1 MTSSPLFV
9 LLILALAGPAPAR
22 GGAGAVAPAPV
33 AARQTLETQN
43 VPVEGGGSYTDVGAA
58 GLAAM
63 LEKKNFLLVN
73 VHVPYE
79 GEIPGTDLLIP
90 FDKVEANLGKLP
102 ADKGAR
108 LVLYCRSG
116 GMSAIAARTL
126 VRLGYTDVWNLD
138 GGMIAW
144 RQARRPVM
152 QKGR

>member
-1 MTSSPLFV
+1 MTSSPLLV
-9 LLILALAGPAPAR
+9 LLILALAGPAA
-22 GGAGAVAPAPV
+22 APDAPGQ
-33 AARQTLETQN
+33 APETQR

-63 LEKKNFLLVN
+63 LERKDFLLVN

-79 GEIPGTDLLIP
+79 GEIPGTDLFIP
-90 FDKVEANLGKLP
+90 FNQVEANVAKLP

-144 RQARRPVM
+144 RQTGHPVLPKRR
-152 QKGR
+152 